1 MPKRKAAPYAR
12 IAITLPAEDLAS
24 ADRVAREQ
32 DRSRSWVIA
41 EAVRAYTA
49 KPPASPSARP
59 PAVGLGPSRLVQ
71 LAADMALTPEQRV
84 REAEATAR
92 AVPRHQRGRIQRVI
106 SFERFEDYLDWKAR
120 EAAGGSVG

>member
-1 MPKRKAAPYAR
+1 MPKRKSPPYAR
-12 IAITLPAEDLAS
+12 IAITLPVDDLVA
-24 ADRVAREQ
+24 ADRAAREQ

-49 KPPASPSARP
+49 KPRATPRPAA
-59 PAVGLGPSRLVQ
+59 AQGLGPSRLAQ
-71 LAADMALTPEQRV
+71 LAADLGLTPEERV

-92 AVPRHQRGRIQRVI
+92 AVQRHQRGRIQRVI

-120 EAAGGSVG
+120 EAAGGTIG

>member
-1 MPKRKAAPYAR
+1 MPKRKVSLYAR
-12 IAITLPAEDLAS
+12 IAITLPAHDLAA
-24 ADRVAREQ
+24 ADRAAREQ

-49 KPPASPSARP
+49 KPSSASGPATV
-59 PAVGLGPSRLVQ
+59 VGLGASRLAQ
-71 LAADMALTPEQRV
+71 LTTDLRLTPEERV

-92 AVPRHQRGRIQRVI
+92 AVPRYQRGRIRRVI

-120 EAAGGSVG
+120 EAAFGIT